1 MPRGASG
8 FLRSR
13 VVLFAARR
21 GAGHLSVASAPDHAP
36 DAPPSPPDVRDS
48 EPLPPIPYP
57 RVVTTDSTS
66 AVPAPGADRPAL
78 ERFHA
83 VIPAG
88 GVGTR
93 LWPLSRAAAP
103 KFLHDLTGSGQTL
116 IRATWDRL
124 VPLAAGM
131 LVVTGEAHR
140 EAVCRQLPDL
150 ADEDLV
156 LEPEPKDSAA
166 AIGLAA
172 AILWLR
178 DPETIMGSFA
188 ADQVIGPVEVFQDAV
203 AQAVATAATGR
214 IVTIGITPTH
224 PATGFGYIR
233 SGRRLGVEGAPDALD
248 VAAFVEKPDQ
258 KVAERYVASGR
269 YLWNAG
275 MFVAP
280 VALMLEHLEA
290 NEPELHA
297 GLMEIARAWDTPERD
312 EVMARVWPGLKKTAI
327 DYAVAEPAATAGD
340 VAVIPGT
347 FTWDDVGDFAAIAR
361 LNPVK
366 DASGIT
372 VIGSTPRVY
381 SSDAS
386 GVVVTDT
393 DRVIALIGIEDVV
406 VVDTGDALLV
416 TTTEHAQDVK
426 KTVESLK
433 ATGADDVL

>member
-1 MPRGASG
+1 MSTDRIS
-8 FLRSR
+8 
-13 VVLFAARR
+13 
-21 GAGHLSVASAPDHAP
+21 P
-36 DAPPSPPDVRDS
+36 DA
-48 EPLPPIPYP
+48 
-57 RVVTTDSTS
+57 
-66 AVPAPGADRPAL
+66 AL
-78 ERFHA
+78 ARFHA

-124 VPLAAGM
+124 APLAAGTM
-131 LVVTGEAHR
+131 VVTGQAHR
-140 EAVCRQLPDL
+140 DAVCGQLPDL
-150 ADEDLV
+150 QESDLV
-156 LEPEPKDSAA
+156 LEPSPKDSAA

-172 AILWLR
+172 AILAQR

-188 ADQVIGPVEVFQDAV
+188 ADQVIGPVDVFQDAV
-203 AQAVATAATGR
+203 RQAVATAATGR

-224 PATGFGYIR
+224 AATGFGYIR
-233 SGRRLGVEGAPDALD
+233 QGRALSVDGAPDAHD

-258 KVAERYVASGR
+258 TVAEQYVASGR

-280 VALMLEHLEA
+280 VGLMLEHLAA

-297 GLMEIARAWDTPERD
+297 GLMEIAAAWETDERD
-312 EVMARVWPGLKKTAI
+312 AVMERVWPTLKKTAI
-327 DYAVAEPAATAGD
+327 DYAVAEPAAAAGD

-366 DASGIT
+366 DASGLT
-372 VIGSTPRVY
+372 VIGDTPRVY
-381 SSDAS
+381 STDAS

-393 DRVIALIGIEDVV
+393 KRVIALIGIEDVV
-406 VVDTGDALLV
+406 VVDTEDALLV
-416 TTTEHAQDVK
+416 TTTAHAQDVK
-426 KTVESLK
+426 KAVESLK

>member
-1 MPRGASG
+1 MCDAPCSPCAMRTLCPMSDQNLDAAPLSE
-8 FLRSR
+8 
-13 VVLFAARR
+13 AARD
-21 GAGHLSVASAPDHAP
+21 ALS
-36 DAPPSPPDVRDS
+36 
-48 EPLPPIPYP
+48 
-57 RVVTTDSTS
+57 
-66 AVPAPGADRPAL
+66 
-78 ERFHA
+78 RFHA

-124 VPLAAGM
+124 APLAEQGM
-131 LVVTGEAHR
+131 TVVTGRVHR
-140 EAVCRQLPDL
+140 DAVVGQL
-150 ADEDLV
+150 DELVEENLV

-172 AILWLR
+172 AILSLR

-188 ADQVIGPVEVFQDAV
+188 ADQVIAPVDRFQ
-203 AQAVATAATGR
+203 QAVTQAVVTAATGK
-214 IVTIGITPTH
+214 IVTIGITPSH

-233 SGRRLGVEGAPDALD
+233 TGRSLRLSDAPDAHD

-258 KVAERYVASGR
+258 RVAEQYVRSGR

-280 VALMLEHLEA
+280 VRLMLEHLEA

-297 GLMEIARAWDTPERD
+297 GLMQIARAWDTDERD
-312 EVMARVWPGLKKTAI
+312 EVLARVWPTLKKTAI
-327 DYAVAEPAATAGD
+327 DYAVAEPAAAVGD
-340 VAVIPGT
+340 VAVVPGT

-361 LNPVK
+361 LNPVR
-366 DASGIT
+366 DSSGIT
-372 VIGSTPRVY
+372 VIGETPRVY
-381 SSDAS
+381 STDAS

-393 DRVIALIGIEDVV
+393 ERVIALIGIEDVV
-406 VVDTGDALLV
+406 VVDTEDALLV
-416 TTTEHAQDVK
+416 TTTQNAQEVK
-426 KTVESLK
+426 KAVESLK
-433 ATGADDVL
+433 KDGRDDVL